1 MKILKT
7 IAVQLFTG
15 ANVAT
20 IALLWICCLVTFIS
34 PENFPRLS
42 LLTLLFPFILLANI
56 AFVLFWLIFKIK
68 RIWIPLLGIGVCYTF
83 VRDYF
88 PINLPT
94 SPSDSALHI
103 VTYNCHGFGRKE
115 SNIDEEHNLVMDYL
129 ADAHADIICLQEAVG
144 ETPRHK
150 AFREKMAKRG
160 YDHFQ
165 IKGNEVFSMLPILEG
180 DTVHIPTH
188 SNAVTRLYLQEGA
201 DTILLLNVHLES
213 NKLTPEVKNA
223 YIDAIKKH
231 ERDSMSKELE
241 PVVNL
246 LTLAAPF
253 RAAQADTLYTLIR
266 QWLPRPVIVC
276 GDFNDTPVSYPLR
289 LLTRHLVNAYRESG
303 NGMGVTFK
311 ERGFPVR
318 IDHVLF
324 SGDRWTSAATH
335 VDHAFSASDHYPL
348 HTYLTRR
355 EPKTEKNQ

>member
-129 ADAHADIICLQEAVG
+129 ADTHADIICLQEAVG

-165 IKGNEVFSMLPILEG
+165 IKGNEVFSMLPILKG

-266 QWLPRPVIVC
+266 QWMPRPVIVC
-276 GDFNDTPVSYPLR
+276 GDFNDTPVSYTLR
-289 LLTRHLVNAYRESG
+289 LLSRHLVNAYSESG
-303 NGMGVTFK
+303 NGLGVTFK